1 MMRGGEGERERGLT
15 RASLLLLPRRVI
27 NKSEKGYYITSAAV
41 VVLARGTEQANKWMD
56 GWMQR

>member
-27 NKSEKGYYITSAAV
+27 NKSEKGYYITVSQSVSRDSFEANGRDARSA
-41 VVLARGTEQANKWMD
+41 L
-56 GWMQR
+56 